1 MGSNPS
7 AGTKSNFG
15 LRNSDFGFKSIARV
29 KVFSPFD
36 SLRNPQS
43 AIRNPKSAIVWGV
56 RQARFKPL
64 DFQSRDAW
72 VRIPHALPN
81 SGEC

>member
-1 MGSNPS
+1 VGSNPS

-15 LRNSDFGFKSIARV
+15 SDCGFEKDIARENL
-29 KVFSPFD
+29 SQFD
-36 SLRNPQS
+36 IPRNPKS
-43 AIRNPKSAIVWGV
+43 AIRNPKFPWGV

-72 VRIPHALPN
+72 VRIPHALPI